1 MPQVQALPTSQPR
14 VLMMAAGT
22 GGHVFPAMAVA
33 HELQKRGAA
42 VHWLGTVKGMENDL
56 LADSGF
62 TYHAINM
69 QGLRGNG
76 IVRLLKTPTTLL
88 NATLACVKIIQ
99 SNKIDIVVGFGGYVT
114 APGGL
119 AAKLTKKPIIIHEQ
133 NAIAGMSNRYL
144 AKLAKKILQ
153 AFPNTFTDL
162 PQDKVATVGNPVREA
177 IINVPPPELRINP
190 DDNRPLKLLVIG
202 GSLGAQALNN
212 TIAPTLKLLENIP
225 NTLQWQVRHQCGK
238 NNLDATQAIYDQTDL
253 KHTTYEI
260 SPFVKDMA
268 EAYAWADVI
277 VCRAG
282 ALTVTEVATVG
293 LPAVFVPLPH
303 AVDDHQTANAKTL
316 SEQGAGFLLSQNK
329 LTPDSLATI
338 LSELNREKILT
349 IANKARTFAKPNATQ
364 QVADLVLAQL
374 GT

>member
-88 NATLACVKIIQ
+88 KATLACVKIIQ

-153 AFPNTFTDL
+153 AFPNTFSDL
-162 PQDKVATVGNPVREA
+162 PQDKVITVGNPVREA

-225 NTLQWQVRHQCGK
+225 NTPQWQVRHQCGK